1 MYAMITFDPFTYPA
15 GAVRIDTFS
24 EPTEDIL
31 MKIVPTFAG
40 LILAGTFAV
49 NANADASKGEIM
61 ALCKAEIQD
70 SIEDVTRIRTSKFKD
85 RSTGTF
91 ITYRV
96 SRDNA
101 DTEKV
106 TCTFRDG
113 VASLTDSTG
122 ALIASKNSVASTDS

>member
-1 MYAMITFDPFTYPA
+1 
-15 GAVRIDTFS
+15 
-24 EPTEDIL
+24 

-49 NANADASKGEIM
+49 NANASSSEAM
-61 ALCKAEIQD
+61 TYCKAEIKD
-70 SIEDVTRIRTSKFKD
+70 SMEDVTRIRTAKIKD
-85 RSTGTF
+85 RASGTY

-96 SRDNA
+96 SREGA

-106 TCTFRDG
+106 TCTYVEG

-122 ALIASKNSVASTDS
+122 AMIASKTSTENTGS